1 MVTRRGMVGL
11 IGGAGALGLA
21 APARAAPLAGWI
33 ETYLETARSRWRVP
47 GCAVSVVQDGRLVFA
62 GGFGQRDPA
71 RRLPATADTLFGIAS
86 LTKAFTAAGAAALV
100 GAGRMAWDAPIRAVL
115 PDFRMAGGPE
125 YDTVSLRDMLSHRT
139 GLPRHDLLW
148 YSNRDLT
155 PQEILRR
162 LPYLETVAPV
172 RARHL
177 YNNLMYIL
185 AGHAAGRVADTSWEG
200 LTRAAVLK
208 PLGIDRA
215 AFKPDAMRADRDH
228 ARPHRLN
235 EARAPFEIPARPEDP
250 IGAAGDLCLSAKDF
264 AAWMRMQLGRGV
276 IDGRRVLGAAEIE
289 AMWAPTILTGGAPE
303 SPELI
308 APAYGLGWRIDA
320 WRGRRRISHGG
331 NLNGFAARITL
342 LPEANIGVTVL
353 TNLSASPLPGHATSD
368 ILDRML
374 DLEPRNWSDRA
385 LERRDRAEAAAGVAA
400 GQATLAQVPG
410 TTPSRAL
417 PAFAGPYSHAGYGDL
432 AILEGPNGLRA
443 VYNTMP
449 MTLAHW
455 HYDVFRAKNERPEDD
470 DLNGLRFAFQSDM
483 AGRVSGVLVEMEEL
497 AGPVLFAR
505 QVDPAL
511 RDPVRLAAF
520 AGRYQMATEVVT
532 VAPLAGGIGI
542 AFGSGAAAA
551 LTPEIDG
558 AFSVAGEPMLAVRF
572 VEAGGRV
579 TGLRLTRPSGVFEGS
594 RIATP

>member
-1 MVTRRGMVGL
+1 MATRRDVFGL
-11 IGGAGALGLA
+11 MGGAGALALS
-21 APARAAPLAGWI
+21 APARAAPLEGWL
-33 ETYLETARSRWRVP
+33 EPWLETARIRWRVP
-47 GCAVSVVQDGRLVFA
+47 GCAVSIVRDGKLVFA
-62 GGFGQRDPA
+62 GGFGLRDPA

-86 LTKAFTAAGAAALV
+86 LTKAFTAAGIAALV
-100 GAGRMAWDAPIRAVL
+100 GAGRMDWDAPIRAVL
-115 PDFRMAGGPE
+115 PDFRMQGGPE

-162 LPYLETVAPV
+162 LPHLQTVAPV

-185 AGHAAGRVADTSWEG
+185 AGHAAGLVADTDWAG
-200 LTRAAVLK
+200 LTRSALLG
-208 PLGIDRA
+208 PLGIRRA
-215 AFKPDAMRADRDH
+215 AFDPNAMRADRDH

-235 EARAPFEIPARPEDP
+235 EARTPYEIPARPEDL
-250 IGAAGDLCLSAKDF
+250 IGAAGDLCLSATDF
-264 AAWMRMQLGRGV
+264 AAWMRMQLGKGL
-276 IDGRRVLGAAEIE
+276 IDGRRVLGAAEID
-289 AMWAPTILTGGAPE
+289 AMWAPTILTGGAAD
-303 SPELI
+303 SPEMI
-308 APAYGLGWRIDA
+308 PPAYGLGWRIDT

-342 LPEANIGVTVL
+342 LPEAVIGVTIL

-374 DLEPRNWSDRA
+374 DLEPRNASDRA

-400 GQATLAQVPG
+400 EQATLARVPG

-417 PAFAGPYSHAGYGDL
+417 PAFAGPYRHAGYGDL
-432 AILEGPNGLRA
+432 AILEGPQGLRA

-470 DLNGLRFAFQSDM
+470 DLNGLRFSFQSDM

-497 AGPVLFAR
+497 AAPVLFAR
-505 QVDPAL
+505 QIDPAL
-511 RDPVRLAAF
+511 RDSVRLAAF
-520 AGRYQMATEVVT
+520 AGRYQLATEVVT
-532 VAPLAGGIGI
+532 VAPLAGGLGI
-542 AFGSGAAAA
+542 AFGSGAPAA
-551 LTPEIDG
+551 LEPEIDG
-558 AFSVAGEPMLAVRF
+558 AFSVAGEPTLSIRF
-572 VEAGGRV
+572 VETGGAV
-579 TGLRLTRPSGVFEGS
+579 TGLRLTRASGVFEAA